1 MCKIKK
7 PAPAPTET
15 GDPPKRDNN
24 NHTTTISSSGRV
36 CNSEHSFFAGCYFY
50 TQNQKEVESMGK
62 SPKKNVRV
70 QAYWYTD
77 ETGKRH
83 YKSFT
88 APTKK
93 QAKLLADKWKAVHKD
108 ERPEEEQIT
117 VCEAVKRYI
126 EMKEGIISPSTQR
139 GYEKELRCNLSGIF
153 GNKIITKL
161 TTPAV
166 QLWISDL
173 SRRGLSPKSIRNAYG
188 LLSAT
193 IDMFAPDL
201 RLKVTLPA
209 RKKPEL
215 YCPSDQDVKRL
226 LEAVNDPELYLA
238 ILLAAFG
245 PMRRGEICALEST
258 DIKDNIISV
267 SKSMV
272 LGSDNIWHIKQPKTY
287 GGYRDIEF
295 PDFVIQCIPH
305 KEGKIFD
312 ATPDQITGRF
322 EKALSKTD
330 LPAFR
335 FHDLRHYAASIM
347 HAIGIP
353 DQYILQRGGW
363 SSDSVMKTVYRNTI
377 DLETVRQ
384 NKKINDHFKR
394 LSV

>member
-1 MCKIKK
+1 
-7 PAPAPTET
+7 
-15 GDPPKRDNN
+15 
-24 NHTTTISSSGRV
+24 
-36 CNSEHSFFAGCYFY
+36 
-50 TQNQKEVESMGK
+50 MGK

-117 VCEAVKRYI
+117 VHEAVKRYI

-215 YCPSDQDVKRL
+215 YCPNDQDVKRL

-258 DIKDNIISV
+258 DIKGNIISV

-295 PDFVIQCIPH
+295 PDFVIQCIPN
-305 KEGKIFD
+305 KTGYIFD
-312 ATPDQITGRF
+312 VTPNQITGRF